1 VESVSN
7 LEVIRRRPPNI
18 LFPKAPRFEEKRDI
32 VTEFNLN
39 PNYEAIEKKRPVAI
53 IKNPTEKNL
62 KAKLI
67 QKLAQEY
74 NKKPEAKKI
83 GAESQK
89 LPAAEMAQ
97 TMENLQQTIKLDARL
112 PEADSIETVR
122 LKELQKRGD
131 ISDLFSDTTE
141 IVGPGKYTPNYSAI
155 EPRRGVAFPKSER
168 FKPARAES
176 EETPINPNYDFV
188 KKTIPAVKIAQET
201 PATEKLL
208 KKKAQEEF
216 LAKLSAELRLAER
229 LDKDAAILPHVPA
242 AIIKDNWQNLSDKE
256 KIFRL
261 LHMLHKKR
269 EAERIGPGLYN
280 PKDLYEP
287 TCLVRYARST
297 SPRIVRPPDR
307 IPSPTRYYP
316 KDDLIYPSP
325 LAFTFFKE
333 GIEKKTKIEDLDMRK
348 PLNIKFDLVKPRIPA
363 AHIVLPETESRKV
376 PDVAELKRGPGYYD
390 IKHDLVER
398 RPDIGVLKMQD
409 ITEKNARENQMD
421 LANKDVFDAPLDVN
435 YDQVLPR
442 APAYKIHS
450 PVKLEGP
457 KHIPESK
464 LHPEKWRYYDVN
476 LDAVKPDVP
485 EAVIAGGLTME
496 EYRKKEEMFNLFL
509 RQKAKKV
516 KHPEAG
522 QYNVSYKAIEP
533 EPKAPDFDRYP
544 ERALEEEKAEDR
556 DIPGDVLI
564 LNPQL
569 PKPHLPDIRFDKM
582 QGREEIEKDNEYKE
596 ELILEPKRTLV
607 EPRTITLVDMTKQT
621 ERKDP
626 YAVKVDENK
635 EELILNPKFEAIEP
649 RVKGIPLLSKITGR
663 EDLNPPVEEK
673 EELIL
678 NPTDK
683 LIKNDH
689 SHAITMN
696 SKTQRFKS
704 PPKEDINDGRITTEQ
719 RIDYN
724 KALDAIKP
732 NKIEIDFNRYD
743 KRDHEKEAAKKKA
756 LERALKLQ
764 KEKEEKNRQLAAI
777 EEEKEG
783 AFQKYQKDTDLKT
796 TTNTQEK
803 TRPITGKDKKK
814 IQDNVNTNVGKST
827 DLSPWEDNTQ
837 QQGDFGDI

>member
-261 LHMLHKKR
+261 LHMV
-269 EAERIGPGLYN
+269 
-280 PKDLYEP
+280 
-287 TCLVRYARST
+287 T
-297 SPRIVRPPDR
+297 
-307 IPSPTRYYP
+307 
-316 KDDLIYPSP
+316 
-325 LAFTFFKE
+325 
-333 GIEKKTKIEDLDMRK
+333 
-348 PLNIKFDLVKPRIPA
+348 
-363 AHIVLPETESRKV
+363 
-376 PDVAELKRGPGYYD
+376 
-390 IKHDLVER
+390 
-398 RPDIGVLKMQD
+398 
-409 ITEKNARENQMD
+409 
-421 LANKDVFDAPLDVN
+421 
-435 YDQVLPR
+435 
-442 APAYKIHS
+442 
-450 PVKLEGP
+450 
-457 KHIPESK
+457 
-464 LHPEKWRYYDVN
+464 
-476 LDAVKPDVP
+476 
-485 EAVIAGGLTME
+485 
-496 EYRKKEEMFNLFL
+496 EYRTLLMF
-509 RQKAKKV
+509 V
-516 KHPEAG
+516 
-522 QYNVSYKAIEP
+522 V
-533 EPKAPDFDRYP
+533 
-544 ERALEEEKAEDR
+544 
-556 DIPGDVLI
+556 
-564 LNPQL
+564 
-569 PKPHLPDIRFDKM
+569 
-582 QGREEIEKDNEYKE
+582 
-596 ELILEPKRTLV
+596 T
-607 EPRTITLVDMTKQT
+607 
-621 ERKDP
+621 
-626 YAVKVDENK
+626 
-635 EELILNPKFEAIEP
+635 
-649 RVKGIPLLSKITGR
+649 
-663 EDLNPPVEEK
+663 
-673 EELIL
+673 
-678 NPTDK
+678 
-683 LIKNDH
+683 
-689 SHAITMN
+689 
-696 SKTQRFKS
+696 
-704 PPKEDINDGRITTEQ
+704 
-719 RIDYN
+719 
-724 KALDAIKP
+724 
-732 NKIEIDFNRYD
+732 
-743 KRDHEKEAAKKKA
+743 
-756 LERALKLQ
+756 
-764 KEKEEKNRQLAAI
+764 
-777 EEEKEG
+777 
-783 AFQKYQKDTDLKT
+783 
-796 TTNTQEK
+796 
-803 TRPITGKDKKK
+803 
-814 IQDNVNTNVGKST
+814 
-827 DLSPWEDNTQ
+827 
-837 QQGDFGDI
+837 